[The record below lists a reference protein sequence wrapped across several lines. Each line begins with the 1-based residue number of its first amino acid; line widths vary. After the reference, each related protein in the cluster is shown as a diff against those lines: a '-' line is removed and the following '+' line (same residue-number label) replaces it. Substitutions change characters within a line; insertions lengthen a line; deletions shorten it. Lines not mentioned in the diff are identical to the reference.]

1 MCVVLAFFLQKNSNE
16 SLYFYF
22 KQTKLNT
29 ESLVIYENK
38 IWNFISSSRLIKCK
52 CSFILKLIV
61 ELQIKQSYLYT
72 KNQIIVDVN
81 LYKKATTEKF
91 DITRKQ
97 KNKNLK
103 SMFVFL
109 FDSILV
115 LFFFFL
121 KFNLI

>member
-1 MCVVLAFFLQKNSNE
+1 MCSSFFLLKNSNE

-29 ESLVIYENK
+29 ESLVIYEKK

>member
-1 MCVVLAFFLQKNSNE
+1 MCVVLAFFLLKNSNE